1 MGLGCAESVWVG
13 SFIVAGDKGQAK
25 AAGLLS
31 LELTRGKGIN
41 CQTLPDIKVTEIGK
55 AFE

>member
-1 MGLGCAESVWVG
+1 MLKACGLGFSLVSRG
-13 SFIVAGDKGQAK
+13 KGQGK

-31 LELTRGKGIN
+31 LEQTRGKGIN
-41 CQTLPDIKVTEIGK
+41 CQTLPDIKVTETGK